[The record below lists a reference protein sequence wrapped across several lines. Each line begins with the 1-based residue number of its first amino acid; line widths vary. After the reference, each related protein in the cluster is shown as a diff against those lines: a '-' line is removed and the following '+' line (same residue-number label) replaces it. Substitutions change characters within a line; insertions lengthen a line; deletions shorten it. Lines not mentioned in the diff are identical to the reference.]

1 MVQNHRTITMK
12 ATNSR
17 QFSSVAARTL
27 KVVGIVL
34 ILSALLDSI
43 VLSLPGE
50 TADIFNRVWQL
61 AAATQIVDRG
71 IMPLMGIAL
80 LLTGFWVDS
89 STGVSIERRSVW
101 LDLRFWALL
110 LSSLLGIIYLLVVPI
125 HLNNTRLELREALAQ
140 VDREAGQ
147 AEAQLE
153 AQIKSPQFKAQ
164 IEQLKSQRRSQI
176 SELLQDRGK
185 LEQALKSPEVPKELK
200 TVLEQSKTDPQ
211 AADKF
216 LEQQAQELPNQ
227 ARNEIRTRKQQ
238 KEKELRTRSRN
249 SSLQTGISSLLLAI
263 GYITVGWTG
272 LRSIGILRL
281 GRR

>member
-1 MVQNHRTITMK
+1 MK

-27 KVVGIVL
+27 KVVGIIL
-34 ILSALLDSI
+34 ILSALLDCI

-50 TADIFNRVWQL
+50 TSDIINRGWQL

-71 IMPLMGIAL
+71 IIPLIGIAL
-80 LLTGFWVDS
+80 LMTGFWVDS
-89 STGVSIERRSVW
+89 SSGVSIERRNFWV
-101 LDLRFWALL
+101 DLRFWALL
-110 LSSLLGIIYLLVVPI
+110 ISSFLGLIYLLLVPI
-125 HLNNTRLELREALAQ
+125 HLNNTRLELQDALTQ
-140 VDREAGQ
+140 VNKEAGQ

-153 AQIKSPQFKAQ
+153 GQIKSEQFKSQ
-164 IEQLKSQRRSQI
+164 VDQLKSQRRSQI
-176 SELLQDRGK
+176 GALLQDEGK
-185 LEQALKSPEVPKELK
+185 LQEALKSPDVPKELK
-200 TVLEQSKTDPQ
+200 AVLQQSKNDPK
-211 AADKF
+211 ALDKF

-272 LRSIGILRL
+272 LRSLGILRF
-281 GRR
+281 GRHKS

>member
-1 MVQNHRTITMK
+1 MK

-27 KVVGIVL
+27 KVVGIIL
-34 ILSALLDSI
+34 ILSALLDCI

-50 TADIFNRVWQL
+50 TSDILNRGWQL

-71 IMPLMGIAL
+71 IIPLMGIAL
-80 LLTGFWVDS
+80 LMTGFWVDS
-89 STGVSIERRSVW
+89 SSGVSIERRNVW
-101 LDLRFWALL
+101 VDLRFWALL
-110 LSSLLGIIYLLVVPI
+110 ISSLLGLIYLLLVPV
-125 HLNNTRLELREALAQ
+125 HLNNTRLELKDTLAQ
-140 VDREAGQ
+140 VDKEAGQ

-153 AQIKSPQFKAQ
+153 GQIKSEQFKAQ
-164 IEQLKSQRRSQI
+164 VEQLKSQRRSQI
-176 SELLQDRGK
+176 GALLQDEGK
-185 LEQALKSPEVPKELK
+185 LQEALKSPDVPKELK
-200 TVLEQSKTDPQ
+200 AVLQESKKDPK
-211 AADKF
+211 ALDKF

-272 LRSIGILRL
+272 LISMGILRL
-281 GRR
+281 GRHKS

>member
-1 MVQNHRTITMK
+1 MK

-27 KVVGIVL
+27 KVVGIIL
-34 ILSALLDSI
+34 ILSALLDCI

-50 TADIFNRVWQL
+50 TSDIVNRGWQL

-71 IMPLMGIAL
+71 IIPLMGIAL
-80 LLTGFWVDS
+80 LMTGFWVDS
-89 STGVSIERRSVW
+89 SSGVSIERRNVW
-101 LDLRFWALL
+101 VDLRFWALL
-110 LSSLLGIIYLLVVPI
+110 ISSLLGLIYLLLVPV
-125 HLNNTRLELREALAQ
+125 HLNNTRLELKDTLVQ
-140 VDREAGQ
+140 VDKEAGQ

-153 AQIKSPQFKAQ
+153 GQIKSEQFKAQ
-164 IEQLKSQRRSQI
+164 VEQLKSQRRSQI
-176 SELLQDRGK
+176 GALLQDEGK
-185 LEQALKSPEVPKELK
+185 LQEALKSPEVPKELK
-200 TVLEQSKTDPQ
+200 AVLEESKKDPK
-211 AADKF
+211 ALDKF

-272 LRSIGILRL
+272 LRSMGILRF
-281 GRR
+281 GRHKI

>member
-1 MVQNHRTITMK
+1 MK

-27 KVVGIVL
+27 KVVGIIL
-34 ILSALLDSI
+34 ILSALLDCI

-50 TADIFNRVWQL
+50 TSDIINRGWQL

-71 IMPLMGIAL
+71 IIPLMGIAL
-80 LLTGFWVDS
+80 LMTGFWVDS
-89 STGVSIERRSVW
+89 SSGVSIERRNFWV
-101 LDLRFWALL
+101 DLRFWALL
-110 LSSLLGIIYLLVVPI
+110 ISSLLGLIYLLLVPI
-125 HLNNTRLELREALAQ
+125 HLNNTRLELQDALAQ
-140 VDREAGQ
+140 VNKEAGQ
-147 AEAQLE
+147 AEVQLE
-153 AQIKSPQFKAQ
+153 GQIKSEQFKAQ
-164 IEQLKSQRRSQI
+164 VEQLKSQRRSQI
-176 SELLQDRGK
+176 GALLQDEGK
-185 LEQALKSPEVPKELK
+185 LQEALKSPDVPKELK
-200 TVLEQSKTDPQ
+200 AVLQESKNDPK
-211 AADKF
+211 ALDKF

-272 LRSIGILRL
+272 LRSMGILRF
-281 GRR
+281 GRHKS

>member
-1 MVQNHRTITMK
+1 MK

-27 KVVGIVL
+27 KVVGIIL
-34 ILSALLDSI
+34 ILSALLDCI

-50 TADIFNRVWQL
+50 TSDIINRGWQL

-71 IMPLMGIAL
+71 IIPLMGIAL
-80 LLTGFWVDS
+80 LMTGFWVDS
-89 STGVSIERRSVW
+89 SSGVSIERRNVW
-101 LDLRFWALL
+101 VDLRFWALL
-110 LSSLLGIIYLLVVPI
+110 ISSLLGLIYLLLVPI
-125 HLNNTRLELREALAQ
+125 HLNNTRLELQDALAQ
-140 VDREAGQ
+140 VNKEAGQ
-147 AEAQLE
+147 AEVQLE
-153 AQIKSPQFKAQ
+153 GQIKSEQFKAQ
-164 IEQLKSQRRSQI
+164 VEQLKSQRRSQI
-176 SELLQDRGK
+176 GALLQDEGK
-185 LEQALKSPEVPKELK
+185 LQEALKSPDVPKELK
-200 TVLEQSKTDPQ
+200 AVLQESKNDPK
-211 AADKF
+211 ALDKF

-272 LRSIGILRL
+272 LRSMGILRF
-281 GRR
+281 GRHKS

>member
-1 MVQNHRTITMK
+1 MK

-27 KVVGIVL
+27 KVVGIIL
-34 ILSALLDSI
+34 ILSALLDCI

-50 TADIFNRVWQL
+50 TSDMINRGWQL

-71 IMPLMGIAL
+71 IIPLMGIAL
-80 LLTGFWVDS
+80 LMTGFWVDS
-89 STGVSIERRSVW
+89 STGVSIERRNFW

-110 LSSLLGIIYLLVVPI
+110 ISSLLGLIYLLLVPV
-125 HLNNTRLELREALAQ
+125 HLNNTRLELKDALVQ

-147 AEAQLE
+147 AEGQLE
-153 AQIKSPQFKAQ
+153 AQMKSEQFKTQ

-176 SELLQDRGK
+176 AALLQDEGK
-185 LEQALKSPEVPKELK
+185 MAQALKSPEVPKELK
-200 TVLEQSKTDPQ
+200 AVLQESKNDPK
-211 AADKF
+211 ALDKF

-272 LRSIGILRL
+272 LRSMGMLRF
-281 GRR
+281 GRRKA

>member
-1 MVQNHRTITMK
+1 MK

-27 KVVGIVL
+27 KVVGIIL
-34 ILSALLDSI
+34 ILSALLDCI

-50 TADIFNRVWQL
+50 TSDILNRGWQL

-71 IMPLMGIAL
+71 IIPLMGIAL

-89 STGVSIERRSVW
+89 STGVSVERRNFW

-110 LSSLLGIIYLLVVPI
+110 ISSLLGLIYLLVVPV
-125 HLNNTRLELREALAQ
+125 HLNNTRLELKETLAQ

-147 AEAQLE
+147 AEGQLE
-153 AQIKSPQFKAQ
+153 AQIKSDQFKAQ
-164 IEQLKSQRRSQI
+164 IEQLKNQRRSQI
-176 SELLQDRGK
+176 SVLLQDEGK
-185 LEQALKSPEVPKELK
+185 LQQALKSPDVPKELK
-200 TVLEQSKTDPQ
+200 TVLEQSKNDPK
-211 AADKF
+211 ALDKF

-227 ARNEIRTRKQQ
+227 ARSEIRTRKQQ

-272 LRSIGILRL
+272 LRSIGILRF
-281 GRR
+281 GRRKA

>member
-1 MVQNHRTITMK
+1 MK

-27 KVVGIVL
+27 KVVGIIL
-34 ILSALLDSI
+34 ILSALLDCI

-50 TADIFNRVWQL
+50 TSDILNRGWQL

-71 IMPLMGIAL
+71 IIPLMGIAL
-80 LLTGFWVDS
+80 LMTGFWVDS
-89 STGVSIERRSVW
+89 SSGVSIERRNFWV
-101 LDLRFWALL
+101 DLRFWALL
-110 LSSLLGIIYLLVVPI
+110 ISSLLGLIYLLLVPV
-125 HLNNTRLELREALAQ
+125 HLNNTRLELKDTLAQ
-140 VDREAGQ
+140 VDKEAGQ

-153 AQIKSPQFKAQ
+153 GQIKSEQFKAQ
-164 IEQLKSQRRSQI
+164 VEQLKSQRRSQI
-176 SELLQDRGK
+176 GALLQDEGK
-185 LEQALKSPEVPKELK
+185 LQEALKSPDVPKELK
-200 TVLEQSKTDPQ
+200 AVLQESKKDPK
-211 AADKF
+211 ALDKF

-272 LRSIGILRL
+272 LRSMGILRL
-281 GRR
+281 GRHKS

>member
-1 MVQNHRTITMK
+1 MK

-50 TADIFNRVWQL
+50 TSDIFNRGWQL

-71 IMPLMGIAL
+71 IRPLMGIAL

-89 STGVSIERRSVW
+89 STGVAIERRSLW

-110 LSSLLGIIYLLVVPI
+110 LSSLLGLIYLLVVPI

-147 AEAQLE
+147 AEGQLE
-153 AQIKSPQFKAQ
+153 AEINSPQFKARV
-164 IEQLKSQRRSQI
+164 EQLKSQRRSQI
-176 SELLQDRGK
+176 SALLQDSGQ
-185 LEQALKSPEVPKELK
+185 LEQALKSPEVPKEVK
-200 TVLEQSKTDPQ
+200 TVLQQSKNDPQ
-211 AADKF
+211 AVDKF

-238 KEKELRTRSRN
+238 KEKELRIRSRN

-272 LRSIGILRL
+272 LRGIGILRL
-281 GRR
+281 GRRQA

>member
-1 MVQNHRTITMK
+1 MK

-27 KVVGIVL
+27 KVVGIIL
-34 ILSALLDSI
+34 ILSALLDCI

-50 TADIFNRVWQL
+50 TSDIVNRGWQL

-71 IMPLMGIAL
+71 IIPLMGIAL
-80 LLTGFWVDS
+80 LMTGFWVDS
-89 STGVSIERRSVW
+89 STGVSIERQNIW

-110 LSSLLGIIYLLVVPI
+110 VSSLLGLIYLCLVPL
-125 HLNNTRLELREALAQ
+125 HLNNTRLELKEALVQ

-147 AEAQLE
+147 AEGQLE
-153 AQIKSPQFKAQ
+153 AQIKSDQFKAQ

-176 SELLQDRGK
+176 AALLQNEGQMA
-185 LEQALKSPEVPKELK
+185 QALKSPDVPKELK
-200 TVLEQSKTDPQ
+200 AVLQESKNDPK
-211 AADKF
+211 ALDKF

-227 ARNEIRTRKQQ
+227 ARKEIQTRKQQ

-272 LRSIGILRL
+272 LRSMGIPRF
-281 GRR
+281 GRRKS

>member
-1 MVQNHRTITMK
+1 MK

-27 KVVGIVL
+27 KVVGIIL
-34 ILSALLDSI
+34 ILSALLDCI

-50 TADIFNRVWQL
+50 TSDIINRGWQL

-71 IMPLMGIAL
+71 IIPLMGIAL
-80 LLTGFWVDS
+80 LMTGFWVDS
-89 STGVSIERRSVW
+89 SSGVSIERRNVW
-101 LDLRFWALL
+101 VDLRFWALL
-110 LSSLLGIIYLLVVPI
+110 ISSLLGLIYLLLVPV
-125 HLNNTRLELREALAQ
+125 HLNNTRLELKDTLAQ
-140 VDREAGQ
+140 VDKEAGQ

-153 AQIKSPQFKAQ
+153 GQIKSEQFKAQ
-164 IEQLKSQRRSQI
+164 VEQLKSQRRSQI
-176 SELLQDRGK
+176 GALLQDDGK
-185 LEQALKSPEVPKELK
+185 LQEALKSPDVPKELK
-200 TVLEQSKTDPQ
+200 AVLEESKKDPK
-211 AADKF
+211 ALDKF

-272 LRSIGILRL
+272 LRSMGILRF
-281 GRR
+281 GRHKS

>member
-1 MVQNHRTITMK
+1 MK

-27 KVVGIVL
+27 KVVGIIL
-34 ILSALLDSI
+34 ILSALLDCI

-50 TADIFNRVWQL
+50 TSDILNRGWQL

-71 IMPLMGIAL
+71 IIPLMGIAL
-80 LLTGFWVDS
+80 LMTGFWVDS
-89 STGVSIERRSVW
+89 SSGVSIERRNVW
-101 LDLRFWALL
+101 VDLRFWALL
-110 LSSLLGIIYLLVVPI
+110 ISSLLGLIYLLLVPV
-125 HLNNTRLELREALAQ
+125 HLNNTRLELKDTLAQ
-140 VDREAGQ
+140 VDKEAGQ

-153 AQIKSPQFKAQ
+153 GQIKSEQFKAQ
-164 IEQLKSQRRSQI
+164 VEQLKSQRRSQI
-176 SELLQDRGK
+176 GALLQDEGK
-185 LEQALKSPEVPKELK
+185 LQEALKSPEVPKELK
-200 TVLEQSKTDPQ
+200 AVLQESKKDPK
-211 AADKF
+211 ALDKF

-272 LRSIGILRL
+272 LRSMGILRL
-281 GRR
+281 GRHKS

>member
-1 MVQNHRTITMK
+1 MK
-12 ATNSR
+12 ASNSR

-27 KVVGIVL
+27 KVVGIIL
-34 ILSALLDSI
+34 ILSALLDCI

-50 TADIFNRVWQL
+50 TSDLLNRAWQL

-71 IMPLMGIAL
+71 IIPLMGIAL
-80 LLTGFWVDS
+80 LMTGLWVDS
-89 STGVSIERRSVW
+89 SSGVSIERRKVW

-110 LSSLLGIIYLLVVPI
+110 ISSLLGLLYLFLVPV
-125 HLNNTRLELREALAQ
+125 HLNNTRLELQDALAQ

-147 AEAQLE
+147 AEGQLE
-153 AQIKSPQFKAQ
+153 AQITSDQFRAQ
-164 IEQLKSQRRSQI
+164 VEQLKSQRRTQI
-176 SELLQDRGK
+176 AALLQDDGK
-185 LEQALKSPEVPKELK
+185 LQQALQSSEVPQELK
-200 TVLEQSKTDPQ
+200 TVLRNSKNDPK
-211 AADKF
+211 ALDNF
-216 LEQQAQELPNQ
+216 LEQQAQELPTQ

-272 LRSIGILRL
+272 LRSMGILRL
-281 GRR
+281 GRRKN

>member
-1 MVQNHRTITMK
+1 MK

-27 KVVGIVL
+27 KVVGIIL
-34 ILSALLDSI
+34 ILSALLDCI

-50 TADIFNRVWQL
+50 TSDILNRGWQL

-71 IMPLMGIAL
+71 IIPLMGIAL

-89 STGVSIERRSVW
+89 STGVSIERRNFW

-110 LSSLLGIIYLLVVPI
+110 ISSLLGLIYLLLVPV
-125 HLNNTRLELREALAQ
+125 HLNNTRLELKDALVQ

-147 AEAQLE
+147 AEGQLE
-153 AQIKSPQFKAQ
+153 AQMKSEQFKTQ
-164 IEQLKSQRRSQI
+164 IEQLKSQRRSEI
-176 SELLQDRGK
+176 SALLQDEGK
-185 LEQALKSPEVPKELK
+185 MAQALKSPEVPKELK
-200 TVLEQSKTDPQ
+200 AVLQESKNDPK
-211 AADKF
+211 ALDKF

-238 KEKELRTRSRN
+238 KEKELRTR
-249 SSLQTGISSLLLAI
+249 IEKF
-263 GYITVGWTG
+263 
-272 LRSIGILRL
+272 
-281 GRR
+281 

>member
-1 MVQNHRTITMK
+1 MK

-27 KVVGIVL
+27 KVVGIIL
-34 ILSALLDSI
+34 ILSALLDCI

-50 TADIFNRVWQL
+50 TSDIVNRGWQL

-71 IMPLMGIAL
+71 IIPLMGIAL
-80 LLTGFWVDS
+80 LMAGFWVDS
-89 STGVSIERRSVW
+89 SSGVSIERRNVW
-101 LDLRFWALL
+101 VDLRFWALL
-110 LSSLLGIIYLLVVPI
+110 ISSLLGLIYLMLVPV
-125 HLNNTRLELREALAQ
+125 HLNNTRLELKDTLAQ
-140 VDREAGQ
+140 VDKEAGQ

-153 AQIKSPQFKAQ
+153 GQIKSEQFKAQ
-164 IEQLKSQRRSQI
+164 VEQLKSQRRSQI
-176 SELLQDRGK
+176 GALLQDEGK
-185 LEQALKSPEVPKELK
+185 LQEALKSPEVPKELK
-200 TVLEQSKTDPQ
+200 AVLQESKKDPK
-211 AADKF
+211 ALDKF

-272 LRSIGILRL
+272 LRSMGILRF
-281 GRR
+281 GRHKS

>member
-1 MVQNHRTITMK
+1 MK
-12 ATNSR
+12 APNSR

-27 KVVGIVL
+27 KVVGIIL
-34 ILSALLDSI
+34 ILSALLDCI

-50 TADIFNRVWQL
+50 TSDILNRGWQL
-61 AAATQIVDRG
+61 AAATQVVDRG
-71 IMPLMGIAL
+71 IIPLMGIAL
-80 LLTGFWVDS
+80 LMTGFWVDS
-89 STGVSIERRSVW
+89 STGVSIERRNVW

-110 LSSLLGIIYLLVVPI
+110 LSSLLGLIYLSLVPV
-125 HLNNTRLELREALAQ
+125 HLNNTRLELKDALVQ

-147 AEAQLE
+147 AEGQLE
-153 AQIKSPQFKAQ
+153 AQIKSDQFKAQ

-176 SELLQDRGK
+176 AALLQDEGK
-185 LEQALKSPEVPKELK
+185 MAQALKSPEVPKELK
-200 TVLEQSKTDPQ
+200 SVLQESKNDPK
-211 AADKF
+211 ALDKF

-272 LRSIGILRL
+272 LRSMGIPRF
-281 GRR
+281 GRRKS

>member
-1 MVQNHRTITMK
+1 MK

-27 KVVGIVL
+27 KVVGIIL
-34 ILSALLDSI
+34 ILSALLDCI

-50 TADIFNRVWQL
+50 TSDLFNRAWQL

-71 IMPLMGIAL
+71 IIPLMGIAL
-80 LLTGFWVDS
+80 LMTGFWVDS
-89 STGVSIERRSVW
+89 SSGVSIERRKVW

-110 LSSLLGIIYLLVVPI
+110 ISSLLGLLYLSLVPA
-125 HLNNTRLELREALAQ
+125 HLNNTRLELQNALAQ
-140 VDREAGQ
+140 VDQEAGQ
-147 AEAQLE
+147 AEGQLE
-153 AQIKSPQFKAQ
+153 AQIKSEQFKTQ
-164 IEQLKSQRRSQI
+164 VEQLKSQRRTQI
-176 SELLQDRGK
+176 AALLQDDAK
-185 LEQALKSPEVPKELK
+185 LQQALQSSDVPEELK
-200 TVLEQSKTDPQ
+200 AVLRNSKNDPK
-211 AADKF
+211 ALDNF
-216 LEQQAQELPNQ
+216 LEQQAQALPTQ

-272 LRSIGILRL
+272 LRSLGILRF
-281 GRR
+281 GHRKN

>member
-1 MVQNHRTITMK
+1 MK

-27 KVVGIVL
+27 KVVGIIL
-34 ILSALLDSI
+34 ILSALLDCI

-50 TADIFNRVWQL
+50 TSDILNRGWQL

-71 IMPLMGIAL
+71 IIPLMGIAM

-89 STGVSIERRSVW
+89 STGVSVERRNFW

-110 LSSLLGIIYLLVVPI
+110 ISSLLGLIYLLLVPV
-125 HLNNTRLELREALAQ
+125 HLNNTRLELKEALAQ
-140 VDREAGQ
+140 VEREAGQ
-147 AEAQLE
+147 AEGQLE
-153 AQIKSPQFKAQ
+153 AQIKSDQFKAQ
-164 IEQLKSQRRSQI
+164 IEQLKNQRRSQI
-176 SELLQDRGK
+176 SGLLQDEGK
-185 LEQALKSPEVPKELK
+185 LQQALKSPEVPKELK
-200 TVLEQSKTDPQ
+200 TVLEQSKNDPK
-211 AADKF
+211 ALDKF

-227 ARNEIRTRKQQ
+227 ARSEIRTRKQQ

-272 LRSIGILRL
+272 LRSIGILRF
-281 GRR
+281 GRRKA

>member
-1 MVQNHRTITMK
+1 MK

-27 KVVGIVL
+27 KVVGIIL
-34 ILSALLDSI
+34 ILSALLDCI

-50 TADIFNRVWQL
+50 TSDMINRGWQL

-71 IMPLMGIAL
+71 IIPLMGIAL
-80 LLTGFWVDS
+80 LMTGFWVDS
-89 STGVSIERRSVW
+89 STGVSIERRNFW

-110 LSSLLGIIYLLVVPI
+110 ISSLLGLIYLLLVPV
-125 HLNNTRLELREALAQ
+125 HLNNTRLELKDALVQ

-147 AEAQLE
+147 AEGQLE
-153 AQIKSPQFKAQ
+153 AQMKSEQFKTQ
-164 IEQLKSQRRSQI
+164 IEQLKSQRRSEI
-176 SELLQDRGK
+176 SALLQDEGK
-185 LEQALKSPEVPKELK
+185 MAQALKSPEVPKELK
-200 TVLEQSKTDPQ
+200 AVLQESKNDPK
-211 AADKF
+211 ALDKF

-272 LRSIGILRL
+272 LRSMGMLRF
-281 GRR
+281 GRRKA

>member
-1 MVQNHRTITMK
+1 MK

-27 KVVGIVL
+27 KVVGIIL
-34 ILSALLDSI
+34 ILSALLDCI

-50 TADIFNRVWQL
+50 TSDILNRGWQL

-71 IMPLMGIAL
+71 IIPLMGIAL
-80 LLTGFWVDS
+80 LMTGFWVDT
-89 STGVSIERRSVW
+89 STGVSIERQNIW

-110 LSSLLGIIYLLVVPI
+110 VSSFLGLIYLCLVPL
-125 HLNNTRLELREALAQ
+125 HLNNTRLELKEALVQ

-147 AEAQLE
+147 AEGQLE
-153 AQIKSPQFKAQ
+153 AQIKSDQFKAQ

-176 SELLQDRGK
+176 AALLQDEGK
-185 LEQALKSPEVPKELK
+185 MAQALKSPEVPKELK
-200 TVLEQSKTDPQ
+200 AVLQESKNDPK
-211 AADKF
+211 ALDKF

-227 ARNEIRTRKQQ
+227 ARKEIQTRKQQ

-272 LRSIGILRL
+272 LRSMGIPRF
-281 GRR
+281 GRHKS

>member
-1 MVQNHRTITMK
+1 MK

-27 KVVGIVL
+27 KVVGIIL
-34 ILSALLDSI
+34 ILSALLDCI

-50 TADIFNRVWQL
+50 TSDIINRGWQL

-71 IMPLMGIAL
+71 IIPLMGIAL
-80 LLTGFWVDS
+80 LMTGFWVDS
-89 STGVSIERRSVW
+89 SSGVSIERRNFWV
-101 LDLRFWALL
+101 DLRFWALL
-110 LSSLLGIIYLLVVPI
+110 ISSLLGLIYLLLVPI
-125 HLNNTRLELREALAQ
+125 HLNNTRLELQDALAQ
-140 VDREAGQ
+140 VDKEAGQ
-147 AEAQLE
+147 AEVQLE
-153 AQIKSPQFKAQ
+153 GQIKSEQFKAQ
-164 IEQLKSQRRSQI
+164 VEQLKSQRRSQI
-176 SELLQDRGK
+176 GALLQDEGK
-185 LEQALKSPEVPKELK
+185 LQEALKSPDVPKELK
-200 TVLEQSKTDPQ
+200 AVLQESKNDPK
-211 AADKF
+211 ALDKF

-272 LRSIGILRL
+272 LRSMGILRF
-281 GRR
+281 GRHKS

>member
-1 MVQNHRTITMK
+1 MK